1 MRSKIET
8 VVRWVSM
15 IMGILIL
22 GSCTIAGTMMGA
34 AEGAVVGLLLGVVF
48 VGCMFGWVYAYFL
61 LRRDL
66 ESIRAEIAK
75 LDSR

>member
-15 IMGILIL
+15 IIGILIL

-34 AEGAVVGLLLGVVF
+34 EGAVVGFLLGVVF